1 MNRTKSGA
9 TEHPGLLGQVKQ
21 FMSRFAQDGTRAMS
35 HLLAPEQLQALL
47 LRHCPGYRER
57 LYPPLATL
65 SLFVQQ
71 VLGAD
76 HGCRDAVAQGLSVRL
91 AQGLGPCSPNTGPY
105 CKARQRLPAALL
117 AELCELLGQR
127 LCRAQIDAW
136 RWHGREIKLI
146 DGTTVSMPDT
156 AANQAQYPQNGR
168 QKSSLGFPLMRIVA
182 VISLGCGAVLGWAQ
196 GACKGKNTGEPSLL
210 AQLHDTLA
218 PGDVVLM
225 DRCYAGYFT
234 LARLQG
240 LHVDFVSRQQA
251 RRNTDFRRGKRLG
264 KKDHVV
270 HLARPRRPAQMSQT
284 DYDALPL
291 RIELRETRVGGWV
304 LITSLLDARREELSR
319 LYGLRWQVE
328 LDLRA
333 IKAVMQ
339 MDTLRCKSPAMVVK
353 EVAAHLLAYNL
364 VRCVMAQAAHG
375 ARLSPR
381 ELSFKGALQLLR
393 AFAPVLRGCG
403 AHAIG
408 QLHALLLTTI
418 GRVLCPKRPGRVEP
432 RAVKRRP
439 KNMRALTQPRALHKA
454 QLQASR
460 ARSMAEVCA

>member
-1 MNRTKSGA
+1 
-9 TEHPGLLGQVKQ
+9 Q
-21 FMSRFAQDGTRAMS
+21 FVQDGTSALAR
-35 HLLAPEQLQALL
+35 LLEPEQLQAQL
-47 LRHCPGYRER
+47 LRHCPHYRHR

-65 SLFVQQ
+65 GLFVQQ

-76 HGCRDAVAQGLSVRL
+76 HGCRDAVAQGLSARL
-91 AQGLGPCSPNTGPY
+91 AQGLSPCSPNTGPY

-117 AELCELLGQR
+117 AELCQMLGQR
-127 LCRAQIDAW
+127 LCQAQVEAW
-136 RWHGREIKLI
+136 RWRGREIKLI

-156 AANQAQYPQNGR
+156 VANQAQYPQNGR
-168 QKSSLGFPLMRIVA
+168 QKPGLGFALMRIVA

-210 AQLHDTLA
+210 AQLHGALE

-234 LARLQG
+234 LAHLQG
-240 LHVDFVSRQQA
+240 LQVDFVSRQQA
-251 RRNTDFRRGKRLG
+251 RRSTDFRRGKRLG

-270 HLARPRRPAQMSQT
+270 WLERPRRSAQMHQR

-304 LITSLLDARREELSR
+304 LITSLLDAGRVSREEVSR
-319 LYGLRWQVE
+319 LYSLRWHVE

-339 MDTLRCKSPAMVVK
+339 MDTLRCKSPAMAVK

-364 VRCVMAQAAHG
+364 ARSVMAQAAHG
-375 ARLSPR
+375 ARVRPR
-381 ELSFKGALQLLR
+381 ELSFKGALQQLR
-393 AFAPVLRGCG
+393 AFSPVLLGCG

-439 KNMRALTQPRALHKA
+439 KNMRSLTQPRAL
-454 QLQASR
+454 
-460 ARSMAEVCA
+460 